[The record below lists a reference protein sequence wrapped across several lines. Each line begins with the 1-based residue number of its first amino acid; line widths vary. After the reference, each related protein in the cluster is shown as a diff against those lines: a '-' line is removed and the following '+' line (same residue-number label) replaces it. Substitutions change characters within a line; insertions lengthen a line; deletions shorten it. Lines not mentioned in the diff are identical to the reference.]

1 VTLATIEQ
9 AILTSIRTI
18 ADRKPGVPGLLQR
31 EHRLISDLG
40 MDSMDI
46 AELVAVLEEQLGDDP
61 FAEAA
66 SIADV
71 RTIGDLIEIYGRRA
85 T

>member
-1 VTLATIEQ
+1 MSAEQ
-9 AILTSIRTI
+9 SVIAAIREITN
-18 ADRKPGVPGLLQR
+18 RKPHRLAEVRR
-31 EHRLISDLG
+31 EHRLIADLS

-46 AELVAVLEEQLGDDP
+46 AELVALLEEQLGKDP
-61 FAEAA
+61 FAETA

-71 RTIGDLIEIYGRRA
+71 RTVHDLIAVYERA

>member
-1 VTLATIEQ
+1 MSAEQSVLA
-9 AILTSIRTI
+9 AIHEITS
-18 ADRKPGVPGLLQR
+18 RKPHHVTEIER
-31 EHRLISDLG
+31 SHRLTVDLG

-46 AELVAVLEEQLGDDP
+46 AELVAILTDQLRKDP

-71 RTIGDLIEIYGRRA
+71 RTVADLISVYDRA